1 MSMDISDFY
10 QTFFDEAD
18 ELLADMEQ
26 HLLVLQPEAPDAEQL
41 NAIFRAAHSIKGG
54 AGTFGFSVLQ
64 ETTHLMENLLDE
76 ARRGEMQ
83 LNTDIINL
91 FLETKDIM
99 QEQLDAYKQSQEPDA
114 ASFDYIC
121 QALRQLALEAKGET
135 PSAVTRLSVV
145 AKSEPQDEQSR
156 NQLPRRIILSRL
168 KAGEVDLLEEE
179 LGHLTTLTDV
189 VKGVDSL
196 SAILP
201 GDIAEDD
208 ITAVLCFV
216 IEADQITFETVEVS
230 PKISTPPVL
239 KLAAEQAP
247 TGRVEREKTTR
258 SSESTSIRVAVE
270 KVDQLIN
277 LVGELVITQSMLAQ
291 RSSELDPVNHGD
303 LITSMGQ
310 LQRNA
315 RDLQES
321 VMSIR
326 MMPME
331 YVFSRYPRLVRDL
344 AGKLGK
350 QVELT
355 LVGSSTELDKSLI
368 ERIIDPLTHLVRNS
382 LDHGIEL
389 PEKRLAAGKNSVG
402 NLILSAEH
410 QGGNICIEVTDD
422 GAGLN
427 RERILAKA
435 ASQGLTVS
443 ENMSDD
449 EVAMLIFA
457 PGFSTAEQVTDVS
470 GRGVGMDVVKRNI
483 QEMGGHVEIQSKQG
497 TGTTIR
503 ILLPLTLAIL
513 DGMSVR
519 VADEV
524 FILPLNAVM
533 ESLQPR
539 EAINFMVITKGAGR
553 IAEVGARF
561 VLDGMP
567 GKQMAIDADLNAGL
581 IGEDEAKKRRSEVTQ
596 EADFY
601 GSMDGAS
608 KFVRGDAI
616 AGILIMVI
624 NVVGGLLVG
633 VLQHG
638 MSMGHAAESYTLLTI
653 GDGLVAQIPAL
664 VISTAAGVIVTRV
677 STDQDVGEQMVNQL
691 FSNPSVMLL
700 SAAVLGL
707 LGLVPGMPNL
717 VFLLFTAGLLGL
729 AWWIRGREQKAP
741 AEPKPVKMAEN
752 NAVVEATWNDVQLE
766 DSLGMEVGYRLSPM
780 VDFQQDGELLGRI
793 RSIRKKFAQEMG
805 FLPPVVHIRDNMDL
819 QPARYRILMKGVEI
833 GSGDAYPGRWL
844 AINPGTAAG
853 TLPGEATVDPAFG
866 LNAIWIESALKEQ
879 AQIQG
884 YTVVEAST
892 VVATHLNHLI
902 SQHAAELFGR
912 QEAQQLLDR
921 VAQEMPKLTE
931 DLVPGVVT
939 LTTLHKVLQ
948 NLLDE
953 KVPIRDMRTILETLA
968 EHAPIQSDPHELTA
982 VVRVALGRAITQQ
995 WFPGKDE
1002 VHVIGLDTPLERLL
1016 LQALQGGGGL
1026 EPGLADRLLAQ
1037 TQEALSR
1044 QEMVGAPPVLL
1055 VNHAL
1060 RPLLSRFLRRSLPQL
1075 VVLSN
1080 LELSDNRHIRMTAT
1094 IGGK

>member
-121 QALRQLALEAKGET
+121 QALRQLALEAKDET

-156 NQLPRRIILSRL
+156 SQSPRRIILSRL

-189 VKGVDSL
+189 VKGADSL

-201 GDIAEDD
+201 DDIAEDD

-216 IEADQITFETVEVS
+216 IEADQITFETVDVS
-230 PKISTPPVL
+230 PKISTPPML

-247 TGRVEREKTTR
+247 IGRVEREKTTR

-539 EAINFMVITKGAGR
+539 EADLHPLAGGERVLEVRGEYLPIVELWKVFNVAGAKTEATQGIVVILQSGGR
-553 IAEVGARF
+553 RYALLV
-561 VLDGMP
+561 D
-567 GKQMAIDADLNAGL
+567 QL
-581 IGEDEAKKRRSEVTQ
+581 IGQHQVVVKNLESNYRKVP
-596 EADFY
+596 
-601 GSMDGAS
+601 
-608 KFVRGDAI
+608 
-616 AGILIMVI
+616 GI
-624 NVVGGLLVG
+624 
-633 VLQHG
+633 
-638 MSMGHAAESYTLLTI
+638 SAATI
-653 GDGLVAQIPAL
+653 LGDGSVALIVDVSAL
-664 VISTAAGVIVTRV
+664 QAINREQRMANTAA
-677 STDQDVGEQMVNQL
+677 
-691 FSNPSVMLL
+691 
-700 SAAVLGL
+700 
-707 LGLVPGMPNL
+707 
-717 VFLLFTAGLLGL
+717 
-729 AWWIRGREQKAP
+729 
-741 AEPKPVKMAEN
+741 
-752 NAVVEATWNDVQLE
+752 
-766 DSLGMEVGYRLSPM
+766 
-780 VDFQQDGELLGRI
+780 
-793 RSIRKKFAQEMG
+793 
-805 FLPPVVHIRDNMDL
+805 
-819 QPARYRILMKGVEI
+819 
-833 GSGDAYPGRWL
+833 
-844 AINPGTAAG
+844 
-853 TLPGEATVDPAFG
+853 
-866 LNAIWIESALKEQ
+866 
-879 AQIQG
+879 
-884 YTVVEAST
+884 
-892 VVATHLNHLI
+892 
-902 SQHAAELFGR
+902 
-912 QEAQQLLDR
+912 
-921 VAQEMPKLTE
+921 
-931 DLVPGVVT
+931 
-939 LTTLHKVLQ
+939 
-948 NLLDE
+948 
-953 KVPIRDMRTILETLA
+953 
-968 EHAPIQSDPHELTA
+968 
-982 VVRVALGRAITQQ
+982 
-995 WFPGKDE
+995 
-1002 VHVIGLDTPLERLL
+1002 
-1016 LQALQGGGGL
+1016 
-1026 EPGLADRLLAQ
+1026 
-1037 TQEALSR
+1037 
-1044 QEMVGAPPVLL
+1044 
-1055 VNHAL
+1055 
-1060 RPLLSRFLRRSLPQL
+1060 
-1075 VVLSN
+1075 
-1080 LELSDNRHIRMTAT
+1080 
-1094 IGGK
+1094 

>member
-121 QALRQLALEAKGET
+121 QALRQLPLEAKGET

-156 NQLPRRIILSRL
+156 SQSPRRIILSRL

-189 VKGVDSL
+189 VKGADSL

-258 SSESTSIRVAVE
+258 SNESTSIRVAVE

-457 PGFSTAEQVTDVS
+457 PGFSMAEQVTDVS

-519 VADEV
+519 VGDEV

-539 EAINFMVITKGAGR
+539 EADLHPLAGGERVLEVRGEYLPIVELWKVFNVAGAKTEATQGIVVILQSGGR
-553 IAEVGARF
+553 RYALLV
-561 VLDGMP
+561 D
-567 GKQMAIDADLNAGL
+567 QL
-581 IGEDEAKKRRSEVTQ
+581 IGQHQVVVKNLESNYRKVP
-596 EADFY
+596 
-601 GSMDGAS
+601 
-608 KFVRGDAI
+608 
-616 AGILIMVI
+616 GI
-624 NVVGGLLVG
+624 
-633 VLQHG
+633 
-638 MSMGHAAESYTLLTI
+638 SAATI
-653 GDGLVAQIPAL
+653 LGDGSVALIVDVSAL
-664 VISTAAGVIVTRV
+664 QAINREQRMANTAA
-677 STDQDVGEQMVNQL
+677 
-691 FSNPSVMLL
+691 
-700 SAAVLGL
+700 
-707 LGLVPGMPNL
+707 
-717 VFLLFTAGLLGL
+717 
-729 AWWIRGREQKAP
+729 
-741 AEPKPVKMAEN
+741 
-752 NAVVEATWNDVQLE
+752 
-766 DSLGMEVGYRLSPM
+766 
-780 VDFQQDGELLGRI
+780 
-793 RSIRKKFAQEMG
+793 
-805 FLPPVVHIRDNMDL
+805 
-819 QPARYRILMKGVEI
+819 
-833 GSGDAYPGRWL
+833 
-844 AINPGTAAG
+844 
-853 TLPGEATVDPAFG
+853 
-866 LNAIWIESALKEQ
+866 
-879 AQIQG
+879 
-884 YTVVEAST
+884 
-892 VVATHLNHLI
+892 
-902 SQHAAELFGR
+902 
-912 QEAQQLLDR
+912 
-921 VAQEMPKLTE
+921 
-931 DLVPGVVT
+931 
-939 LTTLHKVLQ
+939 
-948 NLLDE
+948 
-953 KVPIRDMRTILETLA
+953 
-968 EHAPIQSDPHELTA
+968 
-982 VVRVALGRAITQQ
+982 
-995 WFPGKDE
+995 
-1002 VHVIGLDTPLERLL
+1002 
-1016 LQALQGGGGL
+1016 
-1026 EPGLADRLLAQ
+1026 
-1037 TQEALSR
+1037 
-1044 QEMVGAPPVLL
+1044 
-1055 VNHAL
+1055 
-1060 RPLLSRFLRRSLPQL
+1060 
-1075 VVLSN
+1075 
-1080 LELSDNRHIRMTAT
+1080 
-1094 IGGK
+1094 

>member
-121 QALRQLALEAKGET
+121 QALRQLALEAKDET

-156 NQLPRRIILSRL
+156 SQSPRRIILSRL

-189 VKGVDSL
+189 VKGADSL

-216 IEADQITFETVEVS
+216 IEADQITFETVDVS

-539 EAINFMVITKGAGR
+539 EADLHPLAGGERVLEVRGEYPPIVELWKVFNVAGAKTEATQGIVVILQSGGR
-553 IAEVGARF
+553 RYALLV
-561 VLDGMP
+561 D
-567 GKQMAIDADLNAGL
+567 QL
-581 IGEDEAKKRRSEVTQ
+581 IGQHQVVVKNLESNYRKVP
-596 EADFY
+596 
-601 GSMDGAS
+601 
-608 KFVRGDAI
+608 
-616 AGILIMVI
+616 GI
-624 NVVGGLLVG
+624 
-633 VLQHG
+633 
-638 MSMGHAAESYTLLTI
+638 SAATI
-653 GDGLVAQIPAL
+653 LGDGSVALIVDVSAL
-664 VISTAAGVIVTRV
+664 QAINREQRMANTAA
-677 STDQDVGEQMVNQL
+677 
-691 FSNPSVMLL
+691 
-700 SAAVLGL
+700 
-707 LGLVPGMPNL
+707 
-717 VFLLFTAGLLGL
+717 
-729 AWWIRGREQKAP
+729 
-741 AEPKPVKMAEN
+741 
-752 NAVVEATWNDVQLE
+752 
-766 DSLGMEVGYRLSPM
+766 
-780 VDFQQDGELLGRI
+780 
-793 RSIRKKFAQEMG
+793 
-805 FLPPVVHIRDNMDL
+805 
-819 QPARYRILMKGVEI
+819 
-833 GSGDAYPGRWL
+833 
-844 AINPGTAAG
+844 
-853 TLPGEATVDPAFG
+853 
-866 LNAIWIESALKEQ
+866 
-879 AQIQG
+879 
-884 YTVVEAST
+884 
-892 VVATHLNHLI
+892 
-902 SQHAAELFGR
+902 
-912 QEAQQLLDR
+912 
-921 VAQEMPKLTE
+921 
-931 DLVPGVVT
+931 
-939 LTTLHKVLQ
+939 
-948 NLLDE
+948 
-953 KVPIRDMRTILETLA
+953 
-968 EHAPIQSDPHELTA
+968 
-982 VVRVALGRAITQQ
+982 
-995 WFPGKDE
+995 
-1002 VHVIGLDTPLERLL
+1002 
-1016 LQALQGGGGL
+1016 
-1026 EPGLADRLLAQ
+1026 
-1037 TQEALSR
+1037 
-1044 QEMVGAPPVLL
+1044 
-1055 VNHAL
+1055 
-1060 RPLLSRFLRRSLPQL
+1060 
-1075 VVLSN
+1075 
-1080 LELSDNRHIRMTAT
+1080 
-1094 IGGK
+1094 